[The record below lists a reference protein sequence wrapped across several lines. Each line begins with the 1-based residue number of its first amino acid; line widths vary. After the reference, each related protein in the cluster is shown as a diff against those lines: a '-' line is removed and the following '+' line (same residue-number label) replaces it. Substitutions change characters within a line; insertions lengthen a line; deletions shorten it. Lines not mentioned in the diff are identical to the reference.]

1 MKLSGWGN
9 YPISESVLRRFG
21 DVESLQ
27 NFISESD
34 GLIARG
40 NGRSYGDSSLG
51 SQVVDIRR
59 NDLFLGF
66 DETTGVLHVQ
76 AGALLAEILDVFV
89 PRGWFLA
96 ITPGTKLITVGGAI
110 ASDVH
115 GKNHHVAG
123 CFSECVESFDLVTAT
138 GDICSCSRAENK
150 ELFLAT
156 CGGMGLTGII
166 ISARIRLQRINS
178 STIIQTT
185 VKSRDLDATLA
196 AFEDHA
202 AKTYS
207 VAWIDCLA
215 RGGALGRSILTA
227 GDFGDDGKFE
237 FRSPKQLGVPGWFPS
252 VLVNRLSARAFNGM
266 YFGKVREHESDQ
278 SVGIDSFFYPL
289 DAIDNWNRVYGRRGF
304 VQYQFVLPKKESPAG
319 IEEILSAASRS
330 RPGSFLAVIKL
341 CGPGNDNLMS
351 FPIEG
356 YSVALDFKVVDGLF
370 AHLETLDELVMKYA
384 GRIYLTKDARAKSE
398 VIAAGYPRLEEFRA
412 LRKERGMDRKFVS
425 LQSQRL
431 EI

>member
-9 YPISESVLRRFG
+9 YPSSQSVLHRFD
-21 DVESLQ
+21 DVQALQSLVR
-27 NFISESD
+27 ESD
-34 GLIARG
+34 VLIARG
-40 NGRSYGDSSLG
+40 NGRSYGDSSIG
-51 SQVVDIRR
+51 PHVVDVRR
-59 NDLFLGF
+59 HDLFLGF
-66 DETTGVLHVQ
+66 DEITGVLHVQ

-96 ITPGTKLITVGGAI
+96 VTPGTKLITVGGAI

-138 GDICSCSRAENK
+138 GDTCCCSRSENK
-150 ELFLAT
+150 DLFHAT
-156 CGGMGLTGII
+156 CGGMGLTGVIV
-166 ISARIRLQRINS
+166 SAHVRLQRIS
-178 STIIQTT
+178 SSRIMQTT
-185 VKSRDLDATLA
+185 IKLRDLDATLA

-202 AKTYS
+202 KMTYS

-215 RGGALGRSILTA
+215 HGAALGRSILTA
-227 GDFGDDGKFE
+227 GDFADDGNFE
-237 FRSPKQLGVPGWFPS
+237 YHVPAQHSVPTWFPS
-252 VLVNRLSARAFNGM
+252 GFVNRLSARAFNEM
-266 YFGKVREHESDQ
+266 YFARVRKRESVR
-278 SVGIDSFFYPL
+278 SVGIDGFFYPL

-304 VQYQFVLPKKESPAG
+304 VQYQFVLPKRESQAG
-319 IEEILSAASRS
+319 IEEILSAVSRS

-341 CGPGNDNLMS
+341 CGPGNDNPMS

-356 YSVALDFKVVDGLF
+356 YSVALDFKLVDGLF
-370 AHLETLDELVMKYA
+370 VHLDKLDELVLKYG
-384 GRIYLTKDARAKSE
+384 GRIYLTKDSRAKRE
-398 VIAAGYPRLEEFRA
+398 VIAAGYPRLEQFRT
-412 LRKERGMDRKFVS
+412 LRKERGMDRKFSS

>member
-9 YPISESVLRRFG
+9 YPTSESTVRRFD
-21 DVESLQ
+21 DVEALQ
-27 NFISESD
+27 NIISESD

-51 SQVVDIRR
+51 PQVVDVRR
-59 NDLFLGF
+59 HDLFLGF
-66 DETTGVLHVQ
+66 DEATGVLTVQ
-76 AGALLAEILDVFV
+76 AGVLLAEILDVFV

-96 ITPGTKLITVGGAI
+96 VTPGTKLITVGGAI

-115 GKNHHVAG
+115 GKNHHVGG

-138 GDICSCSRAENK
+138 GDLCRCSRSEHK

-166 ISARIRLQRINS
+166 VSARIRLQRIDS
-178 STIIQTT
+178 STIMQTT

-215 RGGALGRSILTA
+215 EGRALGRSILTA
-227 GDFGDDGKFE
+227 GDFSDDGNFE
-237 FRSPKQLGVPGWFPS
+237 YRSPARHRVPAWFPS
-252 VLVNRLSARAFNGM
+252 VLVNRLSARAFNAM
-266 YFGKVREHESDQ
+266 YFGRVRETESHQ
-278 SVGIDSFFYPL
+278 SVDINSFFYPL
-289 DAIDNWNRVYGRRGF
+289 DAIDNWNCVYGRKGF
-304 VQYQFVLPKKESPAG
+304 VQYQFVLPKTESEAG
-319 IEEILSAASRS
+319 IAEILSLASRS
-330 RPGSFLAVIKL
+330 GPGSFLAVIKL
-341 CGPGNDNLMS
+341 CGPGNDNLIS

-370 AHLETLDELVMKYA
+370 AHLDALDELVMKYG
-384 GRIYLTKDARAKSE
+384 GRIYLTKDARAKTA
-398 VIAAGYPRLEEFRA
+398 VFAAGYPRWEEFRA
-412 LRKERGMDRKFVS
+412 LRKEHGMDRKFVS